1 LYVLS
6 VIIDCKFVVFRIK
19 FSLLIIVNVLSVWM
33 RYLISSSD
41 SVSCMVHRRVA
52 SHELFSL
59 VKLGNLLGMVEQV
72 ERHKNVTVKYALHY
86 DVWFTKCKVNSNSN
100 NSHPSIS
107 GNKFV

>member
-1 LYVLS
+1 MYVLS

-41 SVSCMVHRRVA
+41 SVSFMVHRRVA
-52 SHELFSL
+52 SHELFQSV

-86 DVWFTKCKVNSNSN
+86 DVVWFTECKANSNSN
-100 NSHPSIS
+100 DSHQI
-107 GNKFV
+107 GRAHV